1 MVIERLAAQLE
12 PDEGALRGTSQ
23 FSVEG
28 VVLGPRPRGSTG
40 GKMYADDTVLII
52 VLLVLIFL
60 AVTGHLKL

>member
-1 MVIERLAAQLE
+1 M
-12 PDEGALRGTSQ
+12 RGTSQ
-23 FSVEG
+23 VTVEEVG
-28 VVLGPRPRGSTG
+28 LEPRPRGSRG